1 MRNFG
6 KDAWEISGRRQ
17 ISFRCS
23 SGVVVTLHACER
35 LAVSNCNH
43 FMLIIA
49 FKQLL
54 GPAWTIEDT
63 GDVPSQRLQAQNRLH
78 GLTRSFFLLSWHSTK
93 ENENQMNIL
102 SHACAQAHPKL
113 PIICLFARVF
123 YCSWRL
129 GNKYLWKRQ
138 PATRFPL
145 CLSTLIEVVKISLVI
160 ESIISSTQHSAFLR
174 MYKTQL

>member
-1 MRNFG
+1 MQ
-6 KDAWEISGRRQ
+6 IIYSGNNELCGDNIKKCIFRHSWLILKRR
-17 ISFRCS
+17 IFVIFASYLDGGELFPCVFFHTLSF
-23 SGVVVTLHACER
+23 T
-35 LAVSNCNH
+35 
-43 FMLIIA
+43 
-49 FKQLL
+49 
-54 GPAWTIEDT
+54 
-63 GDVPSQRLQAQNRLH
+63 
-78 GLTRSFFLLSWHSTK
+78 LSWHSTK